1 MVVSSLALLLAP
13 VHASATTRDSVSA
26 TNVAQSEQ
34 PLAAGLIVE
43 LAKSE
48 ITDKSIEVIEDKA
61 DVEIVKVT
69 DLAQDVQVVEFSDV
83 VDAETVEDAV
93 AAAEARSDVVSAE
106 PNWIIQRTGLPTD
119 DYSAWT
125 GDVNE
130 MAQLG
135 LWDNDNTNFSINAPE
150 LWKYTTGASSVTVAV
165 IDTGI
170 LPKHPDL
177 VGRVLPGYDFIS
189 NKYVARDGNGW
200 DSNATDAG
208 DWDEYSLKPQ
218 SSWHG
223 TAVASLIAA
232 NADSQ
237 GIVGVAP
244 NVKILPVRVLG
255 AGGGTISD
263 LATGIRWAAGV
274 KVYNK
279 STGTYLTNKYP
290 AKVINMSL
298 AANIKCSASPTLQSA
313 ITAAQDKGAVLVA
326 ARGNDGE
333 PLGENFGE
341 YETSPSSCAGVI
353 GVAASDD
360 LGKRSTY
367 SNHSGETDLA
377 APGGDYAPNSQVWVA
392 SNSGTKSPS
401 STYNWKKGVGTSYA
415 TPLVSG
421 AAALMFAMGY
431 GKDAVNNALGGSDA
445 PATAVQADGNC
456 SNCGAGILDLSKI
469 LPPDTQTLA
478 YAYSAISGTNIV
490 GSEPTAK
497 SNWTG
502 TLKPSYQWYRGGLP
516 IDGATNSTY
525 KLVVD
530 DLGSQITLQ
539 TIIDG
544 VTLKPLGP
552 NVQIAAANVAY
563 LSVTK
568 TIVPP
573 KASISGTMKYGKT
586 LQWGSTTLKANWPS
600 EADGIYQYSY
610 QWYNNGNAIAS
621 KYGGKNVSYKL
632 RYSDRGDLIKVK
644 VTIKKLDPA
653 TQTVSYSY
661 SSTSSSRRVSR

>member
-1 MVVSSLALLLAP
+1 MFVSSLALLLAP
-13 VHASATTRDSVSA
+13 VHASATTEDSVS
-26 TNVAQSEQ
+26 TIYVAQSEQ
-34 PLAAGLIVE
+34 PQAAGLIVE
-43 LAKSE
+43 LATPE

-61 DVEIVKVT
+61 DVEIVEVA
-69 DLAQDVQVVEFSDV
+69 DLAEDVQVVEFSEV
-83 VDAETVEDAV
+83 VDAATVEDAV
-93 AAAEARSDVVSAE
+93 VAAEARSDVVSAE

-119 DYSAWT
+119 DYSAWA

-130 MAQLG
+130 MAQPG
-135 LWDNDNTNFSINAPE
+135 LWDNDGPNFSINAPE
-150 LWKYTTGASSVTVAV
+150 LWKYTTGTSSITVAV

-177 VGRVLPGYDFIS
+177 AGRLLPGYDFIS

-200 DSNATDAG
+200 DSNPSDAG
-208 DWDEYSLKPQ
+208 DWQ
-218 SSWHG
+218 GANASSWHG

-232 NADSQ
+232 NADSR

-263 LATGIRWAAGV
+263 LAAGIRWAAGE
-274 KVYNK
+274 KVYNE
-279 STGTYLTNKYP
+279 STGKYLTNKYP
-290 AKVINMSL
+290 AKVINLSL

-313 ITAAQDKGAVLVA
+313 VTAAQAKGAVLVA
-326 ARGNDGE
+326 ARGNDAWN
-333 PLGENFGE
+333 LGGA
-341 YETSPSSCAGVI
+341 YETSPSSCDGVI
-353 GVAASDD
+353 GVAASNES
-360 LGKRSTY
+360 GQRSSY
-367 SNHSGETDLA
+367 SNYGGATDLA
-377 APGGDYAPNSQVWVA
+377 APGGAYQPNSQVWVA
-392 SNSGTKSPS
+392 SNSGTQSPS
-401 STYNWKKGVGTSYA
+401 STYNWKKGMGTSYS

-421 AAALMFAMGY
+421 GAALMFAMGY
-431 GKDAVNNALGGSDA
+431 GKDAVNAALGGSDT
-445 PATAVQADGNC
+445 PATAVQTAVGC
-456 SNCGAGILDLSKI
+456 WGCGAGILDLSKI
-469 LPPDTQTLA
+469 TPPDTQTLA
-478 YAYSAISGTNIV
+478 YAYSTISGTNSV
-490 GSEPTAK
+490 GSVLTGK

-502 TLKPSYQWYRGGLP
+502 TLKPSYQWYRGGVA

-525 KLVVD
+525 KLVVA

-539 TIIDG
+539 TIING
-544 VTLKPLGP
+544 VTLKPSGP
-552 NVQIAAANVAY
+552 SIQIEQANEAF

-600 EADGIYQYSY
+600 ETDGIYQYSY

-621 KYGGKNVSYKL
+621 KYGGKNASYKL
-632 RYSDRGDLIKVK
+632 RYSDRGDLVKVK
-644 VTIKKLDPA
+644 VTIKKVGLDGV
-653 TQTVSYSY
+653 QTYSY